1 MSETQALSQAVET
14 TVSSVCTF
22 TIASPMTVYDTRRYD
37 AMFVVAAF
45 SAALYVRASSNN
57 MEPLLML

>member
-1 MSETQALSQAVET
+1 
-14 TVSSVCTF
+14 
-22 TIASPMTVYDTRRYD
+22 MTVYDTRRYD

-57 MEPLLML
+57 MEPLLMQ